1 MLYLLKLTT
10 IVIRK
15 LSLSL
20 GVNAFSFEEQR
31 LCMSRINTDFPWSL
45 ILRGCHIP
53 GKHSPKGTNK
63 HNLSW
68 FWKNT
73 KKNLIHSSQQ
83 FSFQFPSAPLQGPT
97 LQSCRVGVD
106 HRRGAWA
113 FLKPQDQTPSASHS
127 LQPINLSLES
137 SSGNSKQQ
145 RADLATFFRRERRR
159 KNLSKG
165 KILSRVRGEGFQ
177 TLYVKNKLHR
187 HQKQAQ
193 RLYKIK
199 RDERDIMD
207 QMDSR
212 SKTCLKTFEYGLY
225 IRWLC
230 RTTVTCLGCNNDI
243 AVT

>member
-1 MLYLLKLTT
+1 MTT
-10 IVIRK
+10 AIRK

-53 GKHSPKGTNK
+53 GKHSPKVTNK

-73 KKNLIHSSQQ
+73 KKNLIYSSQQ
-83 FSFQFPSAPLQGPT
+83 FFFQFPSTPLQGPT
-97 LQSCRVGVD
+97 LQSYRVGVG

-230 RTTVTCLGCNNDI
+230 RITVNCLGCNNDI
-243 AVT
+243 VVT

>member
-1 MLYLLKLTT
+1 M
-10 IVIRK
+10 
-15 LSLSL
+15 
-20 GVNAFSFEEQR
+20 GV
-31 LCMSRINTDFPWSL
+31 
-45 ILRGCHIP
+45 G
-53 GKHSPKGTNK
+53 
-63 HNLSW
+63 
-68 FWKNT
+68 
-73 KKNLIHSSQQ
+73 
-83 FSFQFPSAPLQGPT
+83 
-97 LQSCRVGVD
+97 

-225 IRWLC
+225 IR
-230 RTTVTCLGCNNDI
+230 
-243 AVT
+243 